1 MCQRVGAAR
10 PAAELHPLS
19 GNYSA
24 RKTMV
29 PNSDS
34 KASWSRVAYCF
45 GIGLCIQGGIW
56 VFWHHPSSRLA
67 ALVALLL
74 LGIGI
79 IVTHRGAPVR
89 FIMVSLHLELQAA
102 CLGLVLGHQLFD
114 VYPASPIW
122 FSALS
127 NVITGIVA
135 AVVLGFLGTVGLGVT
150 RWVAHSVGQP
160 SGQQR
165 AASDGVRS

>member
-1 MCQRVGAAR
+1 MCQRVGGAR
-10 PAAELHPLS
+10 PAAELYPLS

-24 RKTMV
+24 RRAMV

-67 ALVALLL
+67 AFVALLL

-102 CLGLVLGHQLFD
+102 CLGFALGHQLFD

-122 FSALS
+122 SSALS
-127 NVITGIVA
+127 NVITGIVI

-165 AASDGVRS
+165 AASDRVRS